1 MTDKI
6 YWSDFPEEVQ
16 QELASWMDDP
26 TTQERL
32 AALEKTYEVIM
43 QEYDCTREEA
53 VQRYFCDVMDNLPE
67 TDEKWKVKRRK
78 LRKLHNKEDVYKFNN
93 TSKKGK

>member
-16 QELASWMDDP
+16 QQIASWMDDP
-26 TTQERL
+26 LTKERL

-53 VQRYFCDVMDNLPE
+53 VLRHLWGVFDNLPE
-67 TDEKWKVKRRK
+67 TDDTFKIVRNKV
-78 LRKLHNKEDVYKFNN
+78 
-93 TSKKGK
+93 